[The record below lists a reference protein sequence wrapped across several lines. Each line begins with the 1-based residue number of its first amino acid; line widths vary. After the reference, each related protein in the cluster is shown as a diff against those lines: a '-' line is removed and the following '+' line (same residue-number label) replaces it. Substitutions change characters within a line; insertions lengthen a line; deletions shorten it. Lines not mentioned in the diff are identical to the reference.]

1 MSEGWCS
8 FSIRA
13 STKRRMEEL
22 RSEMEA
28 ESFDEVI
35 RRLIKLYEEKD

>member
-22 RSEMEA
+22 RNEMEA